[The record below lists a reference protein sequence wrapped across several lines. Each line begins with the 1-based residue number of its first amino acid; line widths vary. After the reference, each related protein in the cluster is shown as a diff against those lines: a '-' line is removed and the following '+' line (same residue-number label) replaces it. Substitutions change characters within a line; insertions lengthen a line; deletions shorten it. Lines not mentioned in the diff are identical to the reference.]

1 MCHGFFTNCE
11 YLPFQS
17 PKAMS
22 ILITN
27 DTLHQLNLEEK
38 NVILPFLATKI
49 S

>member
-1 MCHGFFTNCE
+1 MCHAFFTNRE

-27 DTLHQLNLEEK
+27 DTLHQLN
-38 NVILPFLATKI
+38 VILPFLATKI